1 MNKDIKENWAKIID
15 EIGCLKDKPMTR
27 MLLGNL
33 VRKIRREALAQ
44 QKQELREKIEK
55 PLGIIEDFIERWNKQ
70 DKEKEVAQAI
80 QDINQLLK

>member
-33 VRKIRREALAQ
+33 VRKIRREALAN
-44 QKQELREKIEK
+44 QKKELREKIEGVFVM
-55 PLGIIEDFIERWNKQ
+55 PTEWIPTPYEPIYDL
-70 DKEKEVAQAI
+70 DKRKDEILK
-80 QDINQLLK
+80 LLK